1 MENIRMKH
9 SLKDFFEKYPS
20 KFWVEVYI
28 DLPFKAN
35 LTESPRKIHPHLAQ
49 TVVPSCDQMIPS
61 TLTLQNQ
68 NDYKKNSHSLRLK
81 KKKKIKNL
89 PTMVEAKWPFR
100 LLLKNQLH

>member
-1 MENIRMKH
+1 MKH

-68 NDYKKNSHSLRLK
+68 NDYKKNNHSLRLK
-81 KKKKIKNL
+81 KKKK
-89 PTMVEAKWPFR
+89 
-100 LLLKNQLH
+100 